1 MKFII
6 SIDNLREF
14 RPIAKDIPEERILP
28 AIREAQQYELKK
40 LLGDALYVDFLAR
53 FDVAADSK
61 YAVYQELLVGKQYLW
76 GTQTIEHPGLIPY
89 LCYHTL
95 AKFYTSNPL
104 NVTKYGVVT
113 KLSDQSE
120 AVDPKVLA
128 AEVSALRACAL
139 SDQADIIKF
148 LSNNGT
154 SYPLYVFQ
162 DGSALGQL
170 GVKFFDPD
178 ANRGARNGRTLT
190 SF

>member
-61 YAVYQELLVGKQYLW
+61 YTVYQELLVGKQYTW

-120 AVDPKVLA
+120 AIDPKVLA

-162 DGSALGQL
+162 DGSSLGQL

-178 ANRGARNGRTLT
+178 ANRGSRNGRTLT